1 MNVSISTRDDELK
14 IKYGMYDLGVER
26 EGARHSLKYILTDLT
41 DIKQCY
47 IRLGFHLI
55 EFDRCKYY
63 EDFGYLTFAEFC
75 AENIP
80 LDKSAISR
88 CMAVCNNF
96 CIKDTPFSSPKM
108 FIDSRYSEYNYSQL
122 CEMVSLKDDERRKIT
137 PDMSVKQI
145 REIKKKNKKTS
156 CKCEDATDNVTKNVI
171 ETVPSV
177 ATSQR
182 GETRLCVSDL
192 VNKKGIVL
200 QNHIKKCS
208 VDDDIQ
214 ITLYD
219 ADGKMIFQGR
229 CGLLMSG
236 STGSGSGSGKT
247 VYYRVL
253 NE

>member
-47 IRLGFHLI
+47 IRLGFHLL

-88 CMAVCNNF
+88 CMAVCDNF

-145 REIKKKNKKTS
+145 REFKKDSRKCAVKETS
-156 CKCEDATDNVTKNVI
+156 Q
-171 ETVPSV
+171 V
-177 ATSQR
+177 ATSQQ
-182 GETRLCVSDL
+182 EYLFDKSKL
-192 VNKKGIVL
+192 FEYKGAVL
-200 QNHIKKCS
+200 QNYIKRCS
-208 VDDDIQ
+208 VDDCKHLYLFDENGKEIHYALTCDILA
-214 ITLYD
+214 IDDNCIYLRKVPELVFVD
-219 ADGKMIFQGR
+219 
-229 CGLLMSG
+229 
-236 STGSGSGSGKT
+236 
-247 VYYRVL
+247 
-253 NE
+253 